1 MISSSD
7 PLASLMEAHLAGR
20 MVEVP
25 SELRAEFD
33 QAVAAHA
40 ALRGMLAE
48 TQCSSASQSQRQPP
62 RVSDQYE
69 IERELGHGGMGVVY
83 LARQRSLNRRVALK
97 VLRPGEQSFGPVM
110 QRFLDEAQHL
120 ARLRHPNIV
129 TIHEVGDA
137 DGEPFFTM
145 DFIDG
150 ETLSAVIARGPLTPT
165 RAVEV
170 LKQIA
175 AAVQHAHRQ
184 GIVHRDLKPG
194 NVLIDQAGQVFVTDF
209 GLARN
214 LSQDSGMTRSG
225 ELLGTPQYMSPEQ
238 ARGQTSMIGEATDI
252 HAMGLLLFEM
262 LSGRAAFGASSPA
275 DVLVRLLNEDPPP
288 LRTIDRRIPRDLE
301 TICMKALHKSP
312 AARYANV
319 SALLEDLRRFEAGE
333 PLLARRTSM
342 VIRMGRWCMRRWK
355 VAATVLV
362 TVAVMAAIAP
372 RLFDKSVDEL
382 IVWGDEELR
391 EGRPEIAV
399 EIFQRA
405 LSQCNDA
412 QKAQILPSLVEAI
425 RGMDDSKL
433 AVTAALKVIATDP
446 ETSFG
451 RHDYLVAQAVA
462 LNARAA
468 TQNGYFEVSHGTLSP
483 QELAGRE
490 LAAKRFSVFLDGGWG
505 TREEREEAERMLQ
518 LIAGTL
524 RTVRP
529 VASWSPDEL
538 VKLPEGTIQEL
549 KQRASDL
556 SLSPWDR
563 GRALIAVARLKEAA
577 DSPAEA
583 MTHYQRALEEIRRV
597 YPFVSGVISGM
608 QIDVAGDDNRHA
620 DSPECRLVRDL
631 LDSIHR
637 LDPEFRNEVTGG
649 IRFRLDHPERLNGGR
664 LSVRLRL
671 CDEEISFPH
680 QGLPRI
686 LSTAV
691 PMNDDEWREV
701 KVVPGRYRL
710 GLEGTAFTWNSAEAN
725 PSRLDITVPDWPRTI
740 EITDEMIELPPIS
753 VRRLAEIQLTRP
765 AENSKV
771 NLLTDSIEW
780 TPVPDAVRY
789 ELTCRYFTD
798 LPNPTVNSFHTIS
811 TDRTSFVPANLSGR
825 DRDAILR
832 EWTTGRTAGVH
843 IEAYNA
849 QDQRIATT
857 SKERLFLVVA
867 GPEN

>member
-1 MISSSD
+1 MISSGD
-7 PLASLMEAHLAGR
+7 PLASLMEAHLAGQS
-20 MVEVP
+20 VEVP
-25 SELRAEFD
+25 AELRAEFD

-48 TQCSSASQSQRQPP
+48 TQCSAEPQSARQPP

-97 VLRPGEQSFGPVM
+97 VLRPGEQTYGPLM

-137 DGEPFFTM
+137 DGEPYFTM

-165 RAVEV
+165 RAAEV

-175 AAVQHAHRQ
+175 AAIQHAHRQ

-194 NVLIDQAGQVFVTDF
+194 NVLIDHSGQVFVTDF

-238 ARGQTSMIGEATDI
+238 ARGQTSMVGEATDI
-252 HAMGLLLFEM
+252 HALGLLLFEM

-301 TICMKALHKSP
+301 TICMKSLQKSP

-319 SALLEDLRRFEAGE
+319 SALLEDLRRYEAGE
-333 PLLARRTSM
+333 PLLARRTSI
-342 VIRMGRWCMRRWK
+342 VTRMSRWCLRRWK

-362 TVAVMAAIAP
+362 TVAIMVAIAP
-372 RLFDKSVDEL
+372 RLFNKSVDDL
-382 IVWGDEELR
+382 IVWGNEELR

-399 EIFQRA
+399 EVLHRA
-405 LSQCNDA
+405 LSRCDDT

-425 RGMDDSKL
+425 RGMEDSKL
-433 AVTAALKVIATDP
+433 AVTAALKVMETDP

-462 LNARAA
+462 LKARAA

-483 QELAGRE
+483 EELAGRE

-505 TREEREEAERMLQ
+505 SREEREEAERMLQ

-529 VASWSPDEL
+529 VASWSPDDL
-538 VKLPEGTIQEL
+538 VRLPEGTLEEL
-549 KQRASDL
+549 SQRASDL

-563 GRALIAVARLKEAA
+563 GRALIAVGRLKETE

-583 MTHYQRALEEIRRV
+583 LTHYRSALDEMRRV
-597 YPFVSGVISGM
+597 YPFAGGVISGV
-608 QIDVAGDDNRHA
+608 QIDVAGDSNKHA

-631 LDSIHR
+631 LESIHR
-637 LDPEFRNEVTGG
+637 LDPQFRKEVTGG

-671 CDEEISFPH
+671 CDEQISFPH
-680 QGLPRI
+680 QGLSRR

-691 PMNDDEWREV
+691 PMNEDEWREV
-701 KVVPGRYRL
+701 KVIPGRYKL

-725 PSRLDITVPDWPRTI
+725 PNRLDITVPDWPKTI
-740 EITDEMIELPPIS
+740 EITGDMIELPP
-753 VRRLAEIQLTRP
+753 VRVRLLAEIQLIRP
-765 AENSKV
+765 ADHSRV
-771 NLLTDSIEW
+771 NLSKDTIAW
-780 TPVPDAVRY
+780 APVPDAVRY

-798 LPNPTVNSFHTIS
+798 LPNPTATSFHTIT
-811 TDRTSFVPANLSGR
+811 TDKTELAPAKLSGR

-832 EWTTGRTAGVH
+832 EWTAGRTAAVQ

-849 QDQRIATT
+849 QEQRIATT
-857 SKERLFLVVA
+857 LKERLFLVVA
-867 GPEN
+867 GLDD